1 MKNTERFINREHS
14 WLDFNERVLEEAADI
29 SVPIIE
35 RIRFLGIF
43 SNNLDEFFQ
52 VRYATVKRI
61 AQSGKTGKKVLGG
74 SEAKDLLEEITSR
87 VIELQSKSNNI
98 LSSIEKHLKKENIH
112 FINENEVLPEQES
125 FLREYFLNN
134 VSPELVTV
142 ILNKDKE
149 QDFTDNTAF
158 LVVKMEFEGINNESV
173 DKQFAIIEILN
184 VLDRF
189 IVLPK
194 INNIQYVMLVDD
206 LIRYYFDKIFSFFNY
221 KSIEGHMIKITRDS
235 ELDLEGDASK
245 SYIEKITESVKD
257 RMFSEPVRMVYD
269 SCISKDTL
277 SFMLK
282 KLGLNLNGSIIPGG
296 RYHHRRD
303 YMKFPSLDRPDLLYP
318 RQNFLTIPGLPL
330 SKNMLD
336 AISKKD
342 YMMFTPYHSF
352 SYLVKFL
359 REAALDPKVKKIK
372 ITIYRLSKSSQVI
385 SSLINAAKNG
395 KKVFV
400 QIELQARFDEKNNI
414 QFATKLESAGVQ
426 ITFGIPGLKVHS
438 KICVIEREESSK
450 VKRYGFISTGNFNEL
465 TAKVYTDY
473 TLFSA
478 DQRIMKEVN
487 KVFNFIEVSYKLKKY
502 KHLIVSP
509 HYTFNAINRLIDNEI
524 FLHNQEKK
532 TGIKLKLNN
541 ITDYKMIDKLYHASQ
556 QGIKI
561 QLIVRGVCCLIPGI
575 EGLSENIEVIS
586 IVDRFLEHPRVMIFE
601 NNDDP
606 KVFISSADF
615 MTRNIYERVEVGCP
629 IYDSEIKKKIIEIFS
644 IAWNDNIKSR
654 NVNHNNNI
662 SKSNKTN
669 KKRIRSQWETHEYF
683 KSLVLESEN

>member
-1 MKNTERFINREHS
+1 MKNTERFVNREHS

-61 AQSGKTGKKVLGG
+61 AQSVKTGKKVLGG

-98 LSSIEKHLKKENIH
+98 LSSIEKHLRKENIH

-125 FLREYFLNN
+125 FLREYFLSN

-142 ILNKDKE
+142 ILNKEKE
-149 QDFTDNTAF
+149 QDFTDNSAF

-318 RQNFLTIPGLPL
+318 KQNFLTIPGLPL
-330 SKNMLD
+330 SKNILD

-414 QFATKLESAGVQ
+414 QFATKLEAAGVQ

-541 ITDYKMIDKLYHASQ
+541 ITDYRIIDKLYHASQ

-561 QLIVRGVCCLIPGI
+561 QLIVRGVCCLIPGLK
-575 EGLSENIEVIS
+575 GLSENIEVIS

-629 IYDSEIKKKIIEIFS
+629 IYDSEIKKQIIEIFS

-654 NVNHNNNI
+654 NVNHNNNS

-669 KKRIRSQWETHEYF
+669 KKRIRSQWEIHEYF
-683 KSLVLESEN
+683 KSLVVGSEN

>member
-98 LSSIEKHLKKENIH
+98 LSSIEKHLRKENIH

-125 FLREYFLNN
+125 FLREYFLSN

-414 QFATKLESAGVQ
+414 QFATKLEAAGVQ

-524 FLHNQEKK
+524 FLHNQGKK

-629 IYDSEIKKKIIEIFS
+629 IYDSEIKKQIIEIFS

-654 NVNHNNNI
+654 NVNHDNNP

-669 KKRIRSQWETHEYF
+669 KKRIRSQWEIHEYF
-683 KSLVLESEN
+683 KSLVVGSEN

>member
-1 MKNTERFINREHS
+1 MKNTERFVNREHS

-61 AQSGKTGKKVLGG
+61 AQSVKTGKKVLGG

-98 LSSIEKHLKKENIH
+98 LSSIEKHLRKENIH

-125 FLREYFLNN
+125 FLREYFLSN

-142 ILNKDKE
+142 ILNKEKE
-149 QDFTDNTAF
+149 QDFTDNSAF

-303 YMKFPSLDRPDLLYP
+303 YMNFPELNRPDLHYKKM
-318 RQNFLTIPGLPL
+318 NPL
-330 SKNMLD
+330 SIKGLSLKSSIIK
-336 AISKKD
+336 AIDSKD
-342 YMMFTPYHSF
+342 FLINTPYHTF
-352 SYLVKFL
+352 SYVIKFL
-359 REAALDPKVKKIK
+359 RESALDPEVKSIK
-372 ITIYRLSKSSQVI
+372 ITIYRLSKISNVV
-385 SSLINAAKNG
+385 SSLINAARNG
-395 KKVFV
+395 KKVLV
-400 QIELQARFDEKNNI
+400 QIELQARFDETNNI
-414 QFATKLESAGVQ
+414 IYAEQLKGAGVE
-426 ITFGIPGLKVHS
+426 IIFGVPGLKVHS
-438 KICVIEREESSK
+438 KICVIEK
-450 VKRYGFISTGNFNEL
+450 ITNNIKKRYGFISTGNLNED
-465 TAKVYTDY
+465 TASLYTDY
-473 TLFSA
+473 TLFTSNENILKESN
-478 DQRIMKEVN
+478 RI
-487 KVFNFIEVSYKLKKY
+487 FNFLQVFFSFPQQDQPPA
-502 KHLIVSP
+502 SP
-509 HYTFNAINRLIDNEI
+509 L
-524 FLHNQEKK
+524 
-532 TGIKLKLNN
+532 
-541 ITDYKMIDKLYHASQ
+541 
-556 QGIKI
+556 
-561 QLIVRGVCCLIPGI
+561 
-575 EGLSENIEVIS
+575 
-586 IVDRFLEHPRVMIFE
+586 
-601 NNDDP
+601 
-606 KVFISSADF
+606 
-615 MTRNIYERVEVGCP
+615 
-629 IYDSEIKKKIIEIFS
+629 
-644 IAWNDNIKSR
+644 
-654 NVNHNNNI
+654 
-662 SKSNKTN
+662 
-669 KKRIRSQWETHEYF
+669 
-683 KSLVLESEN
+683 

>member
-1 MKNTERFINREHS
+1 MENTERFINREHS

-74 SEAKDLLEEITSR
+74 SEAKNLLEEITSR

-125 FLREYFLNN
+125 FLREYFLSN

-342 YMMFTPYHSF
+342 FMMFTPYHSF

-524 FLHNQEKK
+524 FLHNQGKK

-561 QLIVRGVCCLIPGI
+561 QLIVRGVCCLIPGL

-629 IYDSEIKKKIIEIFS
+629 IYDSEIKKQIIEIFS

-683 KSLVLESEN
+683 KSLVVESEN

>member
-98 LSSIEKHLKKENIH
+98 LNSIEKHLRKENIH
-112 FINENEVLPEQES
+112 FINEYEVLPEQES
-125 FLREYFLNN
+125 FLREYFLSN

-142 ILNKDKE
+142 ILNKEKE

-257 RMFSEPVRMVYD
+257 RMFNEPVRMVYD
-269 SCISKDTL
+269 SCISNDTL

-318 RQNFLTIPGLPL
+318 KQNFLTIPGLPL
-330 SKNMLD
+330 SKNILD
-336 AISKKD
+336 SISKKD

-414 QFATKLESAGVQ
+414 QFATKLEAAGVQ

-438 KICVIEREESSK
+438 KICVIEREENSK

-524 FLHNQEKK
+524 FLHNQGKK

-561 QLIVRGVCCLIPGI
+561 QLIVRGVCCLIPGL

-629 IYDSEIKKKIIEIFS
+629 IYDSEIKKQIIEIFS

-654 NVNHNNNI
+654 NVNHDNNP

-669 KKRIRSQWETHEYF
+669 KKRIRSQWEIHEYF
-683 KSLVLESEN
+683 KSLVVGSEN

>member
-629 IYDSEIKKKIIEIFS
+629 IYDSEIKKQIIEIFS